1 MTHPHE
7 EYMHMKQLKKY
18 NNMLGCIADAHCG
31 IPTGCPCW
39 GRIVDEVSPGKKF
52 SGDFDTLTGRKYFV
66 CDKFEDDGLHFR
78 QPWVFAI
85 QDEVKGL
92 LQRVYEMAV
101 EITDLKDQLK
111 RVQILK

>member
-1 MTHPHE
+1 
-7 EYMHMKQLKKY
+7 
-18 NNMLGCIADAHCG
+18 
-31 IPTGCPCW
+31 
-39 GRIVDEVSPGKKF
+39 
-52 SGDFDTLTGRKYFV
+52 
-66 CDKFEDDGLHFR
+66 DDGLHFR

-111 RVQILK
+111 RVQILKLVKLLNSLRLVYAF